1 MRHDDLVYIS
11 HMLDSSYK
19 ARDKIEG
26 KTREDYDEDENLRL
40 ALGYLVQI
48 IGEAAS
54 QVSRPFRLAHPE
66 IPWKGVIGT
75 RHHVVHDYLDVD
87 YDIIWNAVTLHL
99 PPLILSLEKISKP
112 AP

>member
-11 HMLDSSYK
+11 HMLDSARK